1 MVLKLF
7 SKIPINGGPF
17 AFFKGT
23 ESQGFLPLFLD
34 SIPSGPLYLFA
45 YSFDFTELF
54 TESSSVNDTVESE
67 LFFMTSGSV

>member
-17 AFFKGT
+17 ALFKGT

-45 YSFDFTELF
+45 YSFDITELF

>member
-7 SKIPINGGPF
+7 SKMV
-17 AFFKGT
+17 ALFKGT

-34 SIPSGPLYLFA
+34 SIPSGPPYLFA
-45 YSFDFTELF
+45 YSFDITELF